1 MKSNSFGCHEKIS
14 TTCHFH
20 WSHYESSI
28 QTGES
33 IFSETVLNIP
43 ILALSPMFSL
53 PRTPFKLPLSESYF
67 SGSYYINKYLCV
79 LPSPQWFLPPLNSCS
94 IYSLFHFFAFCLIL
108 VSCFHK
114 KFFLPLCCIFLEGK
128 DYILY
133 FFMSSTSLY
142 TMPGHSRYSINVFD
156 VIYFL
161 IWH

>member
-20 WSHYESSI
+20 CSHYESSI

-53 PRTPFKLPLSESYF
+53 PRTPFKFPLSIWILLF
-67 SGSYYINKYLCV
+67 GSYYINKYLCV

-108 VSCFHK
+108 VSYFHK
-114 KFFLPLCCIFLEGK
+114 KVLSSIML
-128 DYILY
+128 YIPWRQRLHFILLHVLY
-133 FFMSSTSLY
+133 ITLY
-142 TMPGHSRYSINVFD
+142 NAWP
-156 VIYFL
+156 
-161 IWH
+161 